1 MSAAEM
7 PMGLALVICDTIIED
22 KTTGKKSLIG
32 IFDRIQ
38 ATTFPCT
45 HPAMSIFVSLTGG
58 RGKYPCEI
66 VCRHG
71 DSSSAMAFSAK
82 GNIAMRDPG
91 QVVDLLFQVKG
102 VHFPQPGTYWVHFMV
117 DEMPIMLRPLFISK
131 LEPPKEKGAGGPA
144 EGVPPPASGQS

>member
-1 MSAAEM
+1 MAAAEM

-38 ATTFPCT
+38 AATFPCT

-71 DSSSAMAFSAK
+71 ESSVMAFSAK

-102 VHFPQPGTYWVHFMV
+102 VHFAQPGTYTVHFMV
-117 DEMPIMLRPLFISK
+117 DEMLIMLRPLFITK
-131 LEPPKEKGAGGPA
+131 LEPLKEKRA
-144 EGVPPPASGQS
+144 EGTPPPTGPS